1 MDMRNGEVIMSALRY
16 FVKYK
21 KIIYILLC
29 LITFVCHA
37 DDIELLPPKNL
48 FDAPVAD
55 PRWPKFLMG
64 LDYNNSS
71 NLGRT
76 LWNFNFGED
85 IGLMRFGDK
94 DKPYEFGVQAGVFGV
109 MDINSDPT
117 ILINTDYFIA
127 LELSHLSNNW
137 QHLMQ
142 VSHTSSHVG
151 DEFLLSS
158 QGKNFQRINLSY
170 EMLKY
175 FLRYKESPRFSPY
188 INAGYL
194 FHVDPNYIKRFVFGI
209 GADLY
214 SKKIIFVNSTRLI
227 AGAFINSWQENNYK
241 PTVTIRAG
249 LQYEKTKYCNRFLQ
263 LLLQYQVGKSQAGQF
278 YGKNIQT
285 IGLLVAFSS

>member
-1 MDMRNGEVIMSALRY
+1 MRRLSFLYKA
-16 FVKYK
+16 K
-21 KIIYILLC
+21 KIVYVLLC
-29 LITFVCHA
+29 LSSFFCYA

-48 FDAPVAD
+48 FDAPIAD

-64 LDYNNSS
+64 LDYNSTT

-94 DKPYEFGVQAGVFGV
+94 SKPYEFGVQAGVFGV
-109 MDINSDPT
+109 MDIKSDPT
-117 ILINTDYFIA
+117 VLINTDYFIA
-127 LELSHLSNNW
+127 LEFSHLSGGW
-137 QHLMQ
+137 QQLLQ

-151 DEFLLSS
+151 DEFLLS
-158 QGKNFQRINLSY
+158 QRGKNFQRINLSY
-170 EMLKY
+170 EMVKY
-175 FLRYKESPRFSPY
+175 FLRYKPSSHFSPY
-188 INAGYL
+188 MNAGYL

-214 SKKIIFVNSTRLI
+214 SKKIIFKNSTRLI

-241 PTVTIRAG
+241 PTFTMRAG
-249 LQYEKTKYCNRFLQ
+249 MQYEKTRYCNRFLQ
-263 LLLQYQVGKSQAGQF
+263 LLLQYQIGKSQAGQF
-278 YGKNIQT
+278 YSKNVQT